1 MTNSTGWFKSSWS
14 TETQDCIAVRLGDEV
29 GVRDSK
35 APSAGQLSVDQA
47 AWDAFLARLETA

>member
-14 TETQDCIAVRLGDEV
+14 TETQDCVEVRLGDEV

-35 APSAGQLSVDQA
+35 APSDGQLSVDQCTWSA
-47 AWDAFLARLETA
+47 LLTSLATA

>member
-14 TETQDCIAVRLGDEV
+14 SETQDCVEVRLGDEV

-35 APSAGQLSVDQA
+35 APSDGQLSVGQA
-47 AWDAFLARLETA
+47 AWVALLASLATT

>member
-14 TETQDCIAVRLGDEV
+14 TETQDCDEVRLGDEV

-35 APSAGQLSVDQA
+35 APSDGQLSVDPA
-47 AWDAFLARLETA
+47 AWGAFLASLATA

>member
-14 TETQDCIAVRLGDEV
+14 SETQDCVEVRLADEV

-35 APSAGQLSVDQA
+35 APSAGQLSVERA
-47 AWDAFLARLETA
+47 GWSAFLASVTSA

>member
-14 TETQDCIAVRLGDEV
+14 SETQDCVEIRLGGEV

-35 APSAGQLSVDQA
+35 APSDGQLSVDRA
-47 AWDAFLARLETA
+47 AWTALLVRLATA

>member
-14 TETQDCIAVRLGDEV
+14 TETQDCVEVHLGDEV

-35 APSAGQLSVDQA
+35 APSDGQLSVGQA
-47 AWDAFLARLETA
+47 GWSAFLAAVTSA

>member
-14 TETQDCIAVRLGDEV
+14 SETQDCVEVRLGDDV

-35 APSAGQLSVDQA
+35 APSDGQLSVNQA
-47 AWDAFLARLETA
+47 TWGAFLECLTKA

>member
-14 TETQDCIAVRLGDEV
+14 TETQDCVEVRLGSEV

-35 APSAGQLSVDQA
+35 APGDGQLLVDRD
-47 AWDAFLARLETA
+47 AWSAFLSGLATT